1 MSSQHFEGDS
11 QMLDLD
17 ALDAEDGD
25 ELGPPVGFA
34 VMNDG
39 STRGTLPEF
48 LSPVTASLADSLLSL
63 IKDNKNQDKEE
74 KSVEGNNDNMQEEE
88 CGKGKSKAK
97 DKGGQ
102 GTNNSGQGASS
113 SSTKKTK
120 TKK

>member
-48 LSPVTASLADSLLSL
+48 LSPVTASLADSLLNL

-74 KSVEGNNDNMQEEE
+74 KSVEGNCNMQEEE

-102 GTNNSGQGASS
+102 GTNNSGKGASS